1 MDSKEK
7 NPSPKINLLLVED
20 DANLSMVLQD
30 FLEIT
35 GYNCEV
41 AADGKEGLRLFLKNP
56 FDMCILDIMMPKM
69 DGFTLAAEIRKKNP
83 GIPIIFLTAKSLK
96 EDRLKGFQQGCDD
109 YITKPFSTEEL
120 SMRIKAILRR
130 CMRTEIVDFKDAP
143 RFTIGKYTF
152 DVENMQLLDKDKKQS
167 LTRKEAALLK
177 LLCEFKN
184 RLLPRDM
191 ALNMLWGDADYF
203 AGRSMDVFIARLRKY
218 LKGDPHVAIIN
229 VHGTGFR
236 LEVEESS

>member
-1 MDSKEK
+1 MDANEK
-7 NPSPKINLLLVED
+7 KTVPKINLLLVED
-20 DANLSMVLQD
+20 DANLSMVLRD

-41 AADGKEGLRLFLKNP
+41 ATDGKEGLKLFLKNS

-130 CMRTEIVDFKDAP
+130 CMRKEIPELKDSP
-143 RFTIGKYTF
+143 RFIIGKYTF
-152 DVENMQLLDKDKKQS
+152 DVENMQLIDNDKKQS

-218 LKGDPHVAIIN
+218 LKDDPHVAIIN

-236 LEVEESS
+236 LEVEESA